1 VVEVAQ
7 QTFRYIGSCAGVALT
22 IAIATSA
29 GSGPSGLVNGA
40 DLAMTVSAALAL
52 VGAVSV
58 AVFDRSGSGSGSGGR
73 ALGASPA
80 DASSPVSAGTVG
92 QDSAGQ
98 DSVSDGTV
106 GADTAK

>member
-58 AVFDRSGSGSGSGGR
+58 AVFDRSGSGSGGR

-92 QDSAGQ
+92 QDSVGQ

-106 GADTAK
+106 GAGTAK